1 MSTHTLSV
9 LVENKPGVLSH
20 VAGLFSRRAFNISSL
35 AVGPTEDERV
45 SRMTIVVD
53 GASTPVEQVA
63 KQLDKLVRVLKVV
76 ELHEDSAVERELAL
90 IKVRAD
96 PALRSQL
103 LEVATVFRANVVDMS
118 PSTVVLEAVSSPAKL
133 DALLAMLE
141 SYGTCELVRT
151 GRIALARGSSTIT
164 GRALGMAGPG
174 PGAGPSAAGPGP
186 AAAEP
191 AAAEPAAAEPAAAE
205 LAAAAAEPAA

>member
-9 LVENKPGVLSH
+9 LVENKPGVLAH

-76 ELHEDSAVERELAL
+76 ELDDHAAVERELAL
-90 IKVRAD
+90 IKVSTE
-96 PALRSQL
+96 PAQRGEL
-103 LEVATVFRANVVDMS
+103 LEVATVFHAKVVDMS
-118 PSTVVLEAVSSPAKL
+118 PETVILEATSSPGKL
-133 DALLAMLE
+133 DSLLHNLE
-141 SYGTCELVRT
+141 RYGTCELVRT
-151 GRIALARGSSTIT
+151 GRIAMSRGSATIT
-164 GRALGMAGPG
+164 DSGR
-174 PGAGPSAAGPGP
+174 GAVPAP
-186 AAAEP
+186 AAEAV
-191 AAAEPAAAEPAAAE
+191 
-205 LAAAAAEPAA
+205 